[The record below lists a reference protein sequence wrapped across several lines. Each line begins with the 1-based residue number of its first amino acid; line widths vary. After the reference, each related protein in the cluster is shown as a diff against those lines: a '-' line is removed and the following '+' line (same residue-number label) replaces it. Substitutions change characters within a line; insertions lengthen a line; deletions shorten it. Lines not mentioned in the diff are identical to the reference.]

1 MNQRTRRKHLLRP
14 LRRRLAWPLEALAL
28 AAFWQICALL
38 PAARASAL
46 GRGLLRLVG
55 PRLPWHRSLHANLA
69 VACADDG
76 PARIDALARDAWGNF
91 GATLAEYP
99 HLIDIA
105 QRRFREHV
113 DLVLCPEVEACRT
126 NRLPLIFL
134 TAHLGNW
141 ELAGAAAASTGIP
154 LSGVYSKQANPLI
167 DRMVQRYRRALGCGF
182 VTNEAGARPL
192 VAELVAGRSL
202 GLLAD
207 LRVDG
212 GEPIP
217 FFGQM
222 VPTTLVPAR
231 LALKF
236 GCPLVP
242 LRVERLGPARFR
254 ATAHRPIRP
263 DDESADPLAQARSM
277 MRQFNALLESWIRE
291 QPAGWQCLKRRWSK
305 TRVRRA
311 PGPLVRGEGASAG
324 ALGGN
329 RS

>member
-1 MNQRTRRKHLLRP
+1 
-14 LRRRLAWPLEALAL
+14 
-28 AAFWQICALL
+28 
-38 PAARASAL
+38 
-46 GRGLLRLVG
+46 
-55 PRLPWHRSLHANLA
+55 
-69 VACADDG
+69 
-76 PARIDALARDAWGNF
+76 
-91 GATLAEYP
+91 
-99 HLIDIA
+99 
-105 QRRFREHV
+105 
-113 DLVLCPEVEACRT
+113 
-126 NRLPLIFL
+126 
-134 TAHLGNW
+134 
-141 ELAGAAAASTGIP
+141 
-154 LSGVYSKQANPLI
+154 
-167 DRMVQRYRRALGCGF
+167 
-182 VTNEAGARPL
+182 L

-222 VPTTLVPAR
+222 VSTTLVPAR